1 MSMCVKIT
9 RSTSNPN
16 INNSSFTIS
25 ATSTLASMPTQKMQ
39 HTICVRVVVGRTQ
52 DKHLGAL
59 ARAEMLLVTFPAWSL
74 YKNMFFLKRFN
85 VAASALII
93 AFQRSARTTS
103 AGSNP
108 RAHIIS

>member
-16 INNSSFTIS
+16 ISNSSFTIS

-59 ARAEMLLVTFPAWSL
+59 ARAAMLLVTFPAWSL

-85 VAASALII
+85 VAASALFI
-93 AFQRSARTTS
+93 AFQKFI
-103 AGSNP
+103 SNW
-108 RAHIIS
+108 AL